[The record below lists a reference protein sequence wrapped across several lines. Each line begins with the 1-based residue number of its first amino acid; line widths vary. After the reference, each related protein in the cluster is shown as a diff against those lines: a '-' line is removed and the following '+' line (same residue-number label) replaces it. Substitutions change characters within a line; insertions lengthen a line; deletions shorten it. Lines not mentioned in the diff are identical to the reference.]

1 MFSRNKK
8 DSSRNAN
15 ELAEETEPNVLSD
28 SESEI
33 ADADPL
39 GDPKTLYG
47 PNGEAVAGLL
57 EALDEIDLDQVG
69 AVAASWA
76 SVKPADRQI
85 AQMMARRLR
94 NDRRLDAPLRAA
106 EARVQAWLEGRET
119 TDDGGTSLNEEAAG
133 AARDAVAALIL
144 DNELNDADF
153 ATLYGPWSDVM
164 DDDVEADEAEQ
175 HGAPLAEEA
184 ADADTEAKAD
194 AAEQTDAERDF
205 GPNGDLIAELLGLL
219 EDLSPDQARSLTT
232 AIGSADPDALAQAH
246 AAVEGALEADPD
258 SRDELKRAQARVAE
272 WAGGGDVRLRGDAA
286 PAVVDAVAALAMVDA
301 VSEADAATLYAPW
314 AVAVGTPELP
324 ALEDEEPS

>member
-1 MFSRNKK
+1 MFGRNKK

-15 ELAEETEPNVLSD
+15 ELAEETEPNVLSG

-39 GDPKTLYG
+39 ADPKTLYG

-106 EARVQAWLEGRET
+106 ETRVQAWLQGRET
-119 TDDGGTSLNEEAAG
+119 TDDRGTSLNEEAAG

-144 DNELNDADF
+144 DTELNDADF

-184 ADADTEAKAD
+184 ADA
-194 AAEQTDAERDF
+194 AEQTDAERDF
-205 GPNGDLIAELLGLL
+205 GPNGDLIAELLARL
-219 EDLSPDQARSLTT
+219 EDLSPDQARSLAT
-232 AIGSADPDALAQAH
+232 AVGSADPDALAQAH

-258 SRDELKRAQARVAE
+258 SRDELKRAQERVAE
-272 WAGGGDVRLRGDAA
+272 WAAGGDVRLRGDAA
-286 PAVVDAVAALAMVDA
+286 PAVVDAVTALAMVDA

-314 AVAVGTPELP
+314 AVAVGAPELP
-324 ALEDEEPS
+324 ALEDEGPS

>member
-1 MFSRNKK
+1 MFRRNKK

-15 ELAEETEPNVLSD
+15 ELADETEPNVLGS

-39 GDPKTLYG
+39 ADPKTLYG
-47 PNGEAVAGLL
+47 PNGGAVAGLL

-76 SVKPADRQI
+76 SLKPADRQI

-119 TDDGGTSLNEEAAG
+119 TDDRGTSLNEEAAG

-144 DNELNDADF
+144 DTELNDADF

-184 ADADTEAKAD
+184 ADAAEETD
-194 AAEQTDAERDF
+194 APEQTHAERDF
-205 GPNGDLIAELLGLL
+205 GPNGDLIAELLAQLQ
-219 EDLSPDQARSLTT
+219 DLSAEQLQSLSGAWVSADRAAVAQART
-232 AIGSADPDALAQAH
+232 AL
-246 AAVEGALEADPD
+246 EGALEADPD
-258 SRDELKRAQARVAE
+258 SREELELAQSQVAGWARE
-272 WAGGGDVRLRGDAA
+272 KDVRLRKVAA
-286 PAVVDAVAALAMVDA
+286 PALEDAIAALAMVDA
-301 VSEADAATLYAPW
+301 LSEADAATLYAPW

>member
-1 MFSRNKK
+1 MFGRNKK

-15 ELAEETEPNVLSD
+15 ELAEETEPNVLSG

-106 EARVQAWLEGRET
+106 EARIQAWLEGRET
-119 TDDGGTSLNEEAAG
+119 TDDRGTSLNEEAAG

-144 DNELNDADF
+144 DTELNDADF

-175 HGAPLAEEA
+175 HGAPLAE
-184 ADADTEAKAD
+184 D
-194 AAEQTDAERDF
+194 AAEQTDAEREF
-205 GPNGDLIAELLGLL
+205 GPNGDLIAELLARL
-219 EDLSPDQARSLTT
+219 EDLSPDQARSLAT

-258 SRDELKRAQARVAE
+258 SRDELKRAQERVAE